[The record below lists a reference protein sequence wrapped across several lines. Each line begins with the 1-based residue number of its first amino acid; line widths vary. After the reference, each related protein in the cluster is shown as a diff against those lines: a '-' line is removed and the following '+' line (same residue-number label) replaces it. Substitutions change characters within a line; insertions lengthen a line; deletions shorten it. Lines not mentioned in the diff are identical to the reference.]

1 MKNGVFLL
9 LLMTMP
15 ISVGAYIYGGSNLGY
30 SGYPPH
36 DCNKPIKP
44 SKPYSFN
51 SQWEIDSY
59 NSEVESYNS
68 QLQYYIS
75 CVEEY
80 TDNANNDMKRI
91 QEKVQEAIDE
101 ANY

>member
-9 LLMTMP
+9 LFMTMP
-15 ISVGAYIYGGSNLGY
+15 ISVGAYIYGGGNLGY
-30 SGYPPH
+30 SGYPSH
-36 DCNKPIKP
+36 DCDKPIKP
-44 SKPYSFN
+44 SKPYSFS

-68 QLQYYIS
+68 QLQDYIS

-80 TDNANNDMKRI
+80 TDNANNDIKRI
-91 QEKVQEAIDE
+91 QEKAQEAIDE
-101 ANY
+101 VNY